1 MENEI
6 SPEIHIFDKA
16 DNLETFQRGST
27 IFKAGEPRQY
37 MYVVVDGEID
47 IYLHN
52 VLVETVRQCGIF
64 GEMALIDKEVRIAT
78 AVARTDCKLALIDE
92 NRFNFLIQQTPF
104 FAIQVMR
111 VLAKRLRKMN
121 SLLQQDPKVKDD
133 CL

>member
-16 DNLETFQRGST
+16 DNLETFQRGNT

-37 MYVVVDGEID
+37 MNVVVDGEID

-64 GEMALIDKEVRIAT
+64 GEMALIDKVVRIAT